1 MATTG
6 SGNSSKKK
14 STSMSSST
22 SSGVQGSMVNV
33 IGPTGVEYS
42 TWLSKDV
49 LVTVHETCVRFY
61 KVVKG
66 MALVR
71 LYGYE
76 NIQGS
81 ICSVHSLSHNT
92 LLFGY
97 AGRGAQLSL
106 VTPTSTILRASC
118 LVDLTDIL
126 LSTSISSSSSQQ
138 EVIDMQTSIYTT
150 ANNTTAMVCVILGGG
165 LAVVIVEF
173 TYHEQ
178 QWQCR
183 SKPYSLPLHSLQL
196 TCTTS
201 TTASTTTTNTSSSTN
216 ATTTNANNASN
227 SVSHGFG
234 TILDTCWISQEIV
247 ILLHSVPGGPIWTGR
262 LNSSSKKKST
272 NVITAI
278 SIRTNHNRSV
288 VLWSI
293 PTPSNCTQIQ
303 YSCGK
308 LFCKSVNSLAVVE
321 VQRGHVVTVLGVNGW
336 CISTSIPSFTH
347 TSPPSGGTSSTTV
360 LQTNPYPLPTHYT
373 NVILDGPPMTLL
385 KENIWII
392 PTKNGSLYV
401 LEYHTNIQR
410 LSLLPLRNK
419 QLDTVGMISSTCF
432 NKDGGYFFVSSRL
445 GNSHLFHLPTANIT
459 KVSLA
464 SLLNKNMMSSSP
476 SRRDSKR
483 LKTNHHNDDVA
494 AVVISDDE
502 EEEMLQKEEEELYYG
517 TTTTITT
524 TKEDLLSKIPLS
536 NDDNYENNNGE
547 EKKYRVVIEELSV
560 VLKFQCMDTLVGL
573 GPVGPGSGGFFPC
586 GYGSSGGLVQFSA
599 PGSTG
604 GIESDFSNFTNLY
617 SLPQNHLLLT
627 GNKNPTLLAPS
638 NDKTSL
644 EEVTTPSS
652 VLQNVFGKQILHL
665 ISHDDATTFVIYET
679 KDDDNNN
686 QEYIPCIIKYDN
698 GTFQLVKTYPPL
710 QQQTQEAQIKSISSC
725 ITPTNII
732 VISCSWSNGTV
743 TLLQFQQNDDDWQ
756 MIPSNLSLVD
766 HQKITCTDLF
776 IMSPTIFTATATTHN
791 DTEEK
796 PSVVESNEDE
806 EELYSFTN
814 DENRVKKEEIDLL
827 QDDRITGEHIFSD
840 NEEHRKLYLAIS
852 TQSGELQI
860 YDLRDLINSNGEDT
874 SLLVVKKEQAIFVTN
889 GCPWGAINL
898 ENHPPVAKEPKDVQ
912 VWMEEIKFVMCGP
925 SSSQRQFLTSWNCII
940 RNNLGD
946 IYVYQGYY
954 HSKDKGL
961 CFQKVPLKLMARP
974 SHLQKRFK
982 NRTAATANKQQVF
995 QNNLFHTF
1003 HNLSGQN
1010 GLFVK
1015 HASRPF
1021 WLLNERGCPTIV
1033 HHRLRHAA
1041 PATAPIML
1049 GFASNSSD
1057 GYYTLHARIGGQ
1069 AQRLTYFAEVLSDVG
1084 LTYGSGM
1091 FTKKIPLGVTVRR
1104 IDFIN
1109 DASISTEDHPLYVLL
1124 ISKETFIEA
1133 QNTNSIESEEAK
1145 RAKEEAK
1152 TQRQVEA
1159 DLGGFDVEQ
1168 EWVEEIE
1175 RDDCFIPDTANFGGA
1190 PPVPCRN
1197 YEVWLVD
1204 GAHDNFSVV
1213 HTYSLNPQYEHGM
1226 TLKVLKLSNILD
1238 NDTAANSNNANPS
1251 ATAEDELFIAV
1262 GTGIVE
1268 KDGEDVSS
1276 KGRIILLSV
1285 TIEEDQQ
1292 PRLSLVY
1299 EKPILLGPVT
1309 SLTCLVS
1316 GSTKRLVVGAGA
1328 EITVE
1333 QWNSTQMSL
1342 TQVGFFHANMQV
1354 QEICLLKTFLL
1365 VSDAYDSLHFLVWRE
1380 SDKSLTL
1387 LAKDFEPTAVYACG
1401 FLSRGSAITF
1411 LCHDDQQNI
1420 QFFHYTT
1427 SSSSSTSGVNQLQ
1440 CHADF
1445 HMGTQTIAFQSHY
1458 CKSSL
1463 LVHSS
1468 TVNSTTTALQ
1478 KTHPHSSTTAD
1489 QFGVHFGTTDG
1500 GLGTIV
1506 PLSSEQVY
1514 WRFLALQSVMINAIE
1529 PHAGLNPH
1537 AWRLYRNSTRRGRTF
1552 FQNKKKQVIMDGSLL
1567 QQYLD
1572 LPLPL
1577 QQDLACAIGST
1588 VDFILDNLLELNCST
1603 SIL

>member
-1 MATTG
+1 MKMATAG
-6 SGNSSKKK
+6 GSKKK
-14 STSMSSST
+14 NASASS
-22 SSGVQGSMVNV
+22 SSGVQGSMVSV

-49 LVTVHETCVRFY
+49 LVTVHETCVRLY
-61 KVVKG
+61 KVMKG
-66 MALVR
+66 MTLVQ

-76 NIQGS
+76 NIHGS
-81 ICSVHSLSHNT
+81 ICAVHSLSHNT

-106 VTPTSTILRASC
+106 VVPTSTILRATC

-126 LSTSISSSSSQQ
+126 TSSTSTSSQQ
-138 EVIDMQTSIYTT
+138 EVIDMQTSIYHDTT
-150 ANNTTAMVCVILGGG
+150 TNTAMVCVILGGG
-165 LAVVIVEF
+165 LAVVIVQF
-173 TYHEQ
+173 TYHDN

-183 SKPYSLPLHSLQL
+183 SKPYSLPLHSLQI
-196 TCTTS
+196 TP
-201 TTASTTTTNTSSSTN
+201 TTTTTTTTTT
-216 ATTTNANNASN
+216 ATTTNANTAST
-227 SVSHGFG
+227 VSHGFG

-262 LNSSSKKKST
+262 LNSSAKKKST

-308 LFCKSVNSLAVVE
+308 LFCKTVNSLAVVE

-347 TSPPSGGTSSTTV
+347 TSPPSGGTSSSTV

-392 PTKNGSLYV
+392 STKNGSLYV

-432 NKDGGYFFVSSRL
+432 NQNGGYFFVSSRL
-445 GNSHLFHLPTANIT
+445 GNSHLFHLPTSNIT
-459 KVSLA
+459 KVSLT
-464 SLLNKNMMSSSP
+464 SLLNHDKTSSSP
-476 SRRDSKR
+476 SSRDSKR
-483 LKTNHHNDDVA
+483 LKTNHHYDTVDA

-502 EEEMLQKEEEELYYG
+502 EEEVLQKEEEELYHG
-517 TTTTITT
+517 TTTITT
-524 TKEDLLSKIPLS
+524 TKEDLLAKIPLS
-536 NDDNYENNNGE
+536 NDDNDNGE

-560 VLKFQCMDTLVGL
+560 VLKFQCIDTLVGL
-573 GPVGPGSGGFFPC
+573 GPVGPGSGGMFPC
-586 GYGSSGGLVQFSA
+586 GYGSSGGVVQFSTL
-599 PGSTG
+599 GSTG
-604 GIESDFSNFTNLY
+604 GIELDVSNFTNLY
-617 SLPQNHLLLT
+617 TLPQNHLLLT
-627 GNKNPTLLAPS
+627 GTNNKTPTLLAPS
-638 NDKTSL
+638 NVNTL

-652 VLQNVFGKQILHL
+652 VLPNVFENHILHL
-665 ISHDDATTFVIYET
+665 ISHDDTTTFVIYET
-679 KDDDNNN
+679 IDDN
-686 QEYIPCIIKYDN
+686 QEYIPCVIKYHN
-698 GTFQLVKTYPPL
+698 GVFQLVKTYPPL
-710 QQQTQEAQIKSISSC
+710 QQQDAQIKSISSC
-725 ITPTNII
+725 ITSKNII
-732 VISCSWSNGTV
+732 VLSCTWSNGTI
-743 TLLQFQQNDDDWQ
+743 TLLQFQQKHDWQ
-756 MIPSNLSLVD
+756 MIQTNLSLMD
-766 HQKITCTDLF
+766 HQKITCTDVF
-776 IMSPTIFTATATTHN
+776 IMSPTIFTTTVNTQN
-791 DTEEK
+791 DVEEK
-796 PSVVESNEDE
+796 PTVVEENGDEDE
-806 EELYSFTN
+806 EELYSFTY
-814 DENRVKKEEIDLL
+814 DENRVKKEENDIL
-827 QDDRITGEHIFSD
+827 QDDRITAEHLFSD
-840 NEEHRKLYLAIS
+840 DEGQQKIYLAIS
-852 TQSGELQI
+852 TQAGELQI
-860 YDLRDLINSNGEDT
+860 FDMDDLIGNKSNDT
-874 SLLVVKKEQAIFVTN
+874 GLVVVKKEQAVFVTN

-898 ENHPPVAKEPKDVQ
+898 ENHPSVAREPKDVQ
-912 VWMEEIKFVMCGP
+912 VWMEEIKFVLCGP
-925 SSSQRQFLTSWNCII
+925 SSSKWQFLTSWNCII

-961 CFQKVPLKLMARP
+961 CFQKVPLKLMTRP
-974 SHLQKRFK
+974 SHLQKRFQ
-982 NRTAATANKQQVF
+982 NRITAATNKQQQVF

-1021 WLLNERGCPTIV
+1021 WLLNERGCPMII

-1049 GFASNSSD
+1049 GFASNNSDSSD

-1069 AQRLTYFAEVLSDVG
+1069 AQRLTYYAEGLSDVG
-1084 LTYGSGM
+1084 LTYGGGM
-1091 FTKKIPLGVTVRR
+1091 SVKKIPLGVTVRR
-1104 IDFIN
+1104 MDFII
-1109 DASISTEDHPLYVLL
+1109 DTSISTEEHPLYALL
-1124 ISKETFIEA
+1124 ISRETFIEA
-1133 QNTNSIESEEAK
+1133 QNNSSTESEEAK

-1204 GAHDNFSVV
+1204 GAHDRFSVLD
-1213 HTYSLNPQYEHGM
+1213 TYSLNSQYEHGM
-1226 TLKVLKLSNILD
+1226 TLKVMKLSNIID
-1238 NDTAANSNNANPS
+1238 NDTAANNSSAGQSS
-1251 ATAEDELFIAV
+1251 ATTEDELFIAV
-1262 GTGIVE
+1262 GTGIVD

-1285 TIEEDQQ
+1285 NATRDQE
-1292 PRLSLVY
+1292 PILSLVY

-1316 GSTKRLVVGAGA
+1316 GNIKRLVVGAGA

-1333 QWNSTQMSL
+1333 QWNSIQISL

-1387 LAKDFEPTAVYACG
+1387 LAKDYEPTAVYACG
-1401 FLSRGSAITF
+1401 FLSRGSAISF
-1411 LCHDDQQNI
+1411 LCHDDQQNL

-1427 SSSSSTSGVNQLQ
+1427 SSSSSNSGGNQLQ

-1468 TVNSTTTALQ
+1468 TVNSTITSFQ
-1478 KTHPHSSTTAD
+1478 QTHPHSTTTVD

-1500 GLGTIV
+1500 GLSTIV

-1514 WRFLALQSVMINAIE
+1514 WRFLALQSVMINALE

-1537 AWRLYRNSTRRGRTF
+1537 AWRLYRNSTRRGRTY
-1552 FQNKKKQVIMDGSLL
+1552 FQNKKKQVIMDGTLL
-1567 QQYLD
+1567 QQYMD
-1572 LPLPL
+1572 LPLPQ

-1588 VDFILDNLLELNCST
+1588 VDFILDNLLELTCST